1 LVAVKV
7 GTVPDTGLLPA
18 SFRVMVIV
26 DVAVLSAT
34 IGPVPVM
41 REFNATG
48 DPAVNTTDPPAL
60 TTGVAMD
67 RVFVSAFI
75 DLSVQVETPEASED
89 EQAETT
95 FVDPVSV
102 ALNVGTIPLTGLFE
116 ASLRV
121 IVTDEVAVPFA
132 ITGPVPV
139 IVEFAATAEPA
150 VKTTV
155 PPALTTGVAIER
167 VLVSAVKDV
176 RVQVDTPEASVA
188 EHVPMTLV
196 VPVFVA
202 VNVGTVPDTKLLL
215 TSFRVIVTVEE
226 ATPSA
231 ATGPDPVIV
240 EFAATAAPAVNVT
253 DPPDLITGVAIDRVF
268 VSAVRDLRV
277 QVETPEAFDEE
288 QAV

>member
-1 LVAVKV
+1 LVAEKV

-18 SFRVMVIV
+18 SFRVTVIV
-26 DVAVLSAT
+26 EVAVLSAT
-34 IGPVPVM
+34 TGPVPEIE
-41 REFNATG
+41 EFIATG
-48 DPAVNTTDPPAL
+48 EPAVNTTVPPAL
-60 TTGVAMD
+60 TTGVAIE
-67 RVFVSAFI
+67 RVLVSAFI
-75 DLSVQVETPEASED
+75 DLSVQVETPEASDD

-102 ALNVGTIPLTGLFE
+102 ALNEGTIPLTGLFE

-121 IVTDEVAVPFA
+121 IVTLDVAVPLA

-139 IVEFAATAEPA
+139 IVEFAATADPA

-167 VLVSAVKDV
+167 VLVSAVKDL
-176 RVQVDTPEASVA
+176 RVQVEIPEASVA

-215 TSFRVIVTVEE
+215 TSLRVIVTVEE

-231 ATGPDPVIV
+231 ATGPDPVID
-240 EFAATAAPAVNVT
+240 EFAATGTPAVNVT
-253 DPPDLITGVAIDRVF
+253 DPPALMTGVAIERVF
-268 VSAVRDLRV
+268 ISAARDLRV
-277 QVETPEAFDEE
+277 QVEIPEAFDEE
-288 QAV
+288 QVP